1 MSRVTRW
8 MITFVILAA
17 WPLSASAQQQ
27 QQRGGGP
34 TKKNKYRA
42 GGMVQSPRYM
52 PAVGPNG
59 GYGGMKTRVD
69 VLRDFDGLTSRA
81 ADRYRGYYKPSPMR
95 EMFDRQS
102 LILPRSKMAIRLTES
117 RGFTLERREMI
128 SLPPRV
134 GEISERL
141 METAPLESAA
151 ITVPSSQPDTG
162 AFLETKPSL
171 YREGFRESVD
181 GKLERAVRPTY
192 QDYLEERLKRRAQEA
207 YETGLSYSYSYD
219 PLDSAHSSSAL
230 INARSHFELYRDAT
244 RDEAKPYFAIGIV
257 SFLNGD
263 YARAYSSL
271 RDGILRVRTAE
282 DLRFDKERYFKDP
295 NYYRDVF
302 DAASTFCAAVND
314 QAYTAVILSYTAFL
328 YGDQS
333 TALSAAE
340 GMGKLEDPELVSA
353 AARYRKALQEAG
365 SAGKPSSI
373 PAVPSSL
380 PPTAPAGS
388 SGN

>member
-1 MSRVTRW
+1 MSFMVRW
-8 MITFVILAA
+8 LFAIAVLAV
-17 WPLSASAQQQ
+17 WPLSASAQH
-27 QQRGGGP
+27 QQRARGS
-34 TKKNKYRA
+34 KRNQYQA
-42 GGMVQSPRYM
+42 GGLVQSPRYM

-59 GYGGMKTRVD
+59 GYSGMKTRVD

-81 ADRYRGYYKPSPMR
+81 AERYRGYYKPSPMR
-95 EMFDRQS
+95 EMLDRQS
-102 LILPRSKMAIRLTES
+102 LILPRSRMAIRLTES
-117 RGFTLERREMI
+117 RGFTLERRETI
-128 SLPPRV
+128 SRPPRV
-134 GEISERL
+134 GEVNERL
-141 METAPLESAA
+141 IQSAPLESAG
-151 ITVPSSQPDTG
+151 IKGSGSQPDTG

-192 QDYLEERLKRRAQEA
+192 QDYLEERLKRRAHEA

-219 PLDSAHSSSAL
+219 PLDSAKSSSAL

-257 SFLNGD
+257 SFLNQD
-263 YARAYSSL
+263 YARAYSSI
-271 RDGILRVRTAE
+271 RDAILRVRTAD
-282 DLRFDKERYFKDP
+282 DLRFDKDRFFKDP
-295 NYYRDVF
+295 NYYREVF
-302 DAASTFCAAVND
+302 DTASTFCAAVND
-314 QAYTAVILSYTAFL
+314 RAYSAVILSYTAFL

-340 GMGKLEDPELVSA
+340 GLEKLEDPDLVKV

-365 SAGKPSSI
+365 SAGKTSSI

-380 PPTAPAGS
+380 PPTAPEGS
-388 SGN
+388 TGN

>member
-1 MSRVTRW
+1 MPLMMRW
-8 MITFVILAA
+8 VIAIAVLAA
-17 WPLSASAQQQ
+17 WPHSASAQHE
-27 QQRGGGP
+27 QRAGG
-34 TKKNKYRA
+34 TRRNNYRA
-42 GGMVQSPRYM
+42 GGLVQTPRYM

-59 GYGGMKTRVD
+59 GYSGMKTRVD

-95 EMFDRQS
+95 EILDRQS
-102 LILPRSKMAIRLTES
+102 LILPRSRMAIRLTES
-117 RGFTLERREMI
+117 RGFTLERRETI
-128 SLPPRV
+128 SRPPRV
-134 GEISERL
+134 GEVNERL
-141 METAPLESAA
+141 METAPLESAG
-151 ITVPSSQPDTG
+151 IKVPNSQPDTTG
-162 AFLETKPSL
+162 AFLDTKPSL
-171 YREGFRESVD
+171 YREGFRESAD

-219 PLDSAHSSSAL
+219 PLDSAKSSSAL
-230 INARSHFELYRDAT
+230 LNARSHFELYRDAT

-257 SFLNGD
+257 SFLNRD
-263 YARAYSSL
+263 YARTYSSI
-271 RDGILRVRTAE
+271 RDGILRVRTAD
-282 DLRFDKERYFKDP
+282 DLRFDKDRFFKDP

-302 DAASTFCAAVND
+302 DSASTFCAAVND
-314 QAYTAVILSYTAFL
+314 RAYSAVILSYTAFL

-340 GMGKLEDPELVSA
+340 GLEKLEDPDLVKV

-365 SAGKPSSI
+365 SAEKNSSI

-388 SGN
+388 TGN